1 MSAAWSMPAPT
12 EPPDVLG
19 MSGGLFTAPRPQRS
33 RSGRGWRIGGF
44 VVVVIAAIGATAAI
58 SCAIGQSN
66 SVPPSNARVT
76 TAAPAVPAPQFS
88 QADVA
93 AAKQHICGVFDD
105 STIGQA
111 GEGGFR
117 TNAGAVNMPL
127 AMRVVNSVVAVE
139 NALAP
144 ATPPDV
150 LAAAK
155 KYIDTNL
162 AVTTA
167 ALGTSPTDEL
177 NRLGDTANDATYAFA
192 DVCGLKR

>member
-1 MSAAWSMPAPT
+1 
-12 EPPDVLG
+12 
-19 MSGGLFTAPRPQRS
+19 MSGGPPATARGQLSARGNWLFC
-33 RSGRGWRIGGF
+33 GF
-44 VVVVIAAIGATAAI
+44 VIVVVAAIGATAAI
-58 SCAIGQSN
+58 TYGIGRSN
-66 SVPPSNARVT
+66 SVPSSIT
-76 TAAPAVPAPQFS
+76 TITTGAPAVPPPQFS

-93 AAKQHICGVFDD
+93 AAKQHICAVFDD

-192 DVCGLKR
+192 DVCGLKH

>member
-1 MSAAWSMPAPT
+1 VAP
-12 EPPDVLG
+12 P
-19 MSGGLFTAPRPQRS
+19 
-33 RSGRGWRIGGF
+33 
-44 VVVVIAAIGATAAI
+44 
-58 SCAIGQSN
+58 
-66 SVPPSNARVT
+66 
-76 TAAPAVPAPQFS
+76 PQFS

-93 AAKQHICGVFDD
+93 AARQHICGVFDD
-105 STIGQA
+105 STTGQA

-192 DVCGLKR
+192 DVCGLKH